1 MITVEKIHISPVK
14 SLALT
19 HPDTVDVSWQG
30 VTEDRRLFLVDD
42 RGRLLTQRHFGRLV
56 QVQAEYH
63 LDPERLTLRMPGGDT
78 VEGPIVPGEPTANR
92 IFGRRVM
99 GNAVPG
105 EWDAALSDFCGATV
119 RLVRA
124 QQPGQCYDEFPISL
138 LSTAS
143 LERLGENLGQPSGN
157 VASNHHAGRGAANR
171 IGPQAGAKIS
181 LDSRRFRPNF
191 LLRGCGPH
199 EEDDWIGEAIR
210 IGDGLQVRVVARDP
224 RCAITA
230 HDPDTGETD
239 LNTPEIIAGYRPTG
253 GTAYFGVYG
262 IVEHP
267 GRVAIGDT
275 VTLAAGV
282 PS

>member
-14 SLALT
+14 SLALV
-19 HPDTVDVSWQG
+19 HPESVEVSWQG

-42 RGRLLTQRHFGRLV
+42 RGRLLTQRHFGQLV

-63 LDPERLTLRMPGGDT
+63 QDPERLTLRLPGGDV
-78 VEGPIVPGEPTANR
+78 VEGPIVPGEPTVTR

-99 GNAVPG
+99 GNAVLG
-105 EWDAALSDFCGATV
+105 AWDSALSDLCGVTV
-119 RLVRA
+119 KLIRA

-143 LERLGENLGQPSGN
+143 LETLGE
-157 VASNHHAGRGAANR
+157 HAGAEV
-171 IGPQAGAKIS
+171 S

-199 EEDDWIGEAIR
+199 EEDDWIGEAVR

-224 RCAITA
+224 RCAITT

-239 LNTPEIIAGYRPTG
+239 LNTQDIIAGYRPAG

-267 GRVAIGDT
+267 GRVTIGDP
-275 VTLAAGV
+275 VALATGV

>member
-14 SLALT
+14 SLALA
-19 HPDTVDVSWQG
+19 HPASVEVSWQG
-30 VTEDRRLFLVDD
+30 VAEDRRLFLVDD
-42 RGRLLTQRHFGRLV
+42 RGRLLTQRHFGQLV
-56 QVQAEYH
+56 QVQAEYRQ
-63 LDPERLTLRMPGGDT
+63 DPERLTLRMPGGDV
-78 VEGPIVPGEPTANR
+78 VEGPIVPGEPTVTR

-99 GNAVPG
+99 GNAAPG
-105 EWDAALSDFCGATV
+105 DWDAVLSDFCGAAV

-143 LERLGENLGQPSGN
+143 LERLGENVGETSGGK
-157 VASNHHAGRGAANR
+157 V
-171 IGPQAGAKIS
+171 P

-191 LLRGCGPH
+191 LLQGCGPH
-199 EEDDWIGEAIR
+199 EEDDWIGEAVR

-239 LNTPEIIAGYRPTG
+239 LNTPEIIAGYRPAG

-267 GRVAIGDT
+267 GRVTIGDA
-275 VTLAAGV
+275 VTLAAGI

>member
-1 MITVEKIHISPVK
+1 MIIVEKIHISPVK
-14 SLALT
+14 SLALV
-19 HPDTVDVSWQG
+19 HPNSVKVSWQG

-42 RGRLLTQRHFGRLV
+42 RGRLLTQRHFGQLV
-56 QVQAEYH
+56 QVQAEYRQ
-63 LDPERLTLRMPGGDT
+63 DPESLTLWMPGGDV
-78 VEGPIVPGEPTANR
+78 VEGPIVPGEPTVTR

-105 EWDAALSDFCGATV
+105 QWDAALSGLCGATV
-119 RLVRA
+119 KLIRA

-143 LERLGENLGQPSGN
+143 LENLGE
-157 VASNHHAGRGAANR
+157 HAGAEV
-171 IGPQAGAKIS
+171 S

-199 EEDDWIGEAIR
+199 EEDDWIGEAIH

-239 LNTPEIIAGYRPTG
+239 LNTQEIIAGYRPAG

-267 GRVAIGDT
+267 GRVTIGDP
-275 VTLAAGV
+275 VTLAATENV
-282 PS
+282 SP

>member
-42 RGRLLTQRHFGRLV
+42 RGRLLTQRHFGQLV
-56 QVQAEYH
+56 QVQAEYRH
-63 LDPERLTLRMPGGDT
+63 DPERLTLRMPGGDT
-78 VEGPIVPGEPTANR
+78 VEGPIVPGEPTATR
-92 IFGRRVM
+92 IFGRRVT

-105 EWDAALSDFCGATV
+105 VWDAALSDFCGATV

-143 LERLGENLGQPSGN
+143 LEKLGENLEQPSG
-157 VASNHHAGRGAANR
+157 SEL
-171 IGPQAGAKIS
+171 S

-239 LNTPEIIAGYRPTG
+239 LNTPEIIAGYRPAG